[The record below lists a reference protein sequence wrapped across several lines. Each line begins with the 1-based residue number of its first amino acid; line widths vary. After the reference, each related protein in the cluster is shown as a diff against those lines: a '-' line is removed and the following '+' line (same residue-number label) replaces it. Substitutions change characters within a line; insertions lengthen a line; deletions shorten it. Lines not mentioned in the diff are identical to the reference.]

1 MRRVVYGMEAV
12 ITTDDVADAVMELAA
27 ALANLKTTVRL
38 SMPIA
43 ADRDPGHDVV
53 DILVGPGIP
62 VLTEPAA
69 WHGAEPDFSTSA
81 TMLRMHPAYPY
92 RQPSAGEGLSVRA
105 ETSARPLPPVYGEDW
120 DPDLHGY

>member
-1 MRRVVYGMEAV
+1 MEAV

-27 ALANLKTTVRL
+27 ALANLKTTARL
-38 SMPIA
+38 SLPIA

-92 RQPSAGEGLSVRA
+92 RQPPPGAEVSVRA
-105 ETSARPLPPVYGEDW
+105 DPSARSAPSAYGEDW